1 MSRAKH
7 ADLIIA
13 WANGAV
19 LESNDLGEWRELIE
33 PHYIFKPDCEYR
45 IKPKEPDWWENIPEH
60 GVLVKHQVLG
70 VIYGATRNEDFINPH
85 LYIPLTNEEIERF
98 KR

>member
-1 MSRAKH
+1 MRHKH

-13 WANGAV
+13 WANGSV

-45 IKPKEPDWWENIPEH
+45 IKPKEPEWWENIPEH
-60 GVLVKHQVLG
+60 GVLARSKWSNTVRLLLS
-70 VIYGATRNEDFINPH
+70 VISPDEWT
-85 LYIPLTNEEIERF
+85 PLTNEEIERL